1 MAQNTEHY
9 NLVKPDYT
17 DPADVSQLND
27 NMDTIDGILWQLAN
41 AGADEEL
48 LKKVQEILDKIGETD
63 DTDGSDT
70 LGSVFAKLNELLKG
84 NTEII
89 NYMPYLNST
98 VTSENPVSLDI
109 LLTQLLYGT
118 TFEYSRPGTYQLL
131 IPANVHKIKV
141 TACGAGGGGAGSP
154 TKYARCGGGGGGD
167 AVVDK
172 EYTVTPQTMLTII
185 VGKGGLG
192 GTFTGSTQPT
202 NGKDGE
208 ATVIGELVT
217 LAGGK
222 GGISVLSTDTSTD
235 TGGKAGGTGGG
246 KGGNGA
252 LANNKATDGENGIV
266 GKGGKGSTS
275 TYSSASSGA
284 GGGGSL
290 GDGGIGGYYESR
302 LGGPDAT
309 PGTKG
314 AGGGGA
320 AAKDGNMGDNGGNG
334 GDGYAKITLILDA
347 A

>member
-1 MAQNTEHY
+1 MASGDILSAIASQKTLEE
-9 NLVKPDYT
+9 VKER
-17 DPADVSQLND
+17 LGN
-27 NMDTIDGILWQLAN
+27 
-41 AGADEEL
+41 
-48 LKKVQEILDKIGETD
+48 TD
-63 DTDGSDT
+63 DNGGST
-70 LGSVFAKLNELLKG
+70 SSGSAMGKLNEILKAS
-84 NTEII
+84 TEVI
-89 NYMPYLNST
+89 NSMPFLNST
-98 VTSENPVSLDI
+98 VSGDNPVSLDV

-118 TFEYSRPGTYQLL
+118 TFEYTKAGTYQLF

-172 EYTVTPQTMLTII
+172 EYTVTPQTMLTVI
-185 VGKGGLG
+185 VGNGGLG
-192 GTFTGSTQPT
+192 GTFTSSTEPT

-222 GGISVLSTDTSTD
+222 GGICVLATDTSTD

-246 KGGNGA
+246 KGGNGN
-252 LANNKATDGENGIV
+252 LAYNKATDGENGV
-266 GKGGKGSTS
+266 LGKGGKGSTS
-275 TYSSASSGA
+275 TYSSSGSGA

-290 GDGGIGGYYESR
+290 GDGGTGGYYENR
-302 LGGPDAT
+302 LSGPDAT
-309 PGTKG
+309 SGTKG

-320 AAKDGNMGDNGGNG
+320 AARDGHMGDNGGNG